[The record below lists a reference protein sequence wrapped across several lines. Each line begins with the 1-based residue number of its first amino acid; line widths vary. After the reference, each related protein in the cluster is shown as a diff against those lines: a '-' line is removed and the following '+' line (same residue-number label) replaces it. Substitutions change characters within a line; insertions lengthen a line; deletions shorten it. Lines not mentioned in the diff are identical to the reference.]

1 MKKVGVAFAALSC
14 GALLA
19 SCGTTITASDPTTS
33 TASASTTSD
42 ETATESSPGNSTTR
56 DASPPSAPP
65 KTTAITP
72 GTVATCQ
79 PVSERDITALLEGW
93 NNDVNSGDA
102 RKVVENYAPDSILV
116 PIVSNRVRSTSDEKV
131 DYFERFLANKPSGTV
146 DYSDVDLGCNMAVDS
161 GLYTFTYGTT
171 GEKVQARYSFT
182 YHYENGRWLIV
193 NHHSSGMPELDK
205 ASTQTSSSSS

>member
-19 SCGTTITASDPTTS
+19 SCGTTITASGPTTS
-33 TASASTTSD
+33 TASASTSNGT
-42 ETATESSPGNSTTR
+42 ETESSPDNSTTR

-65 KTTAITP
+65 TTTAITP

-79 PVSERDITALLEGW
+79 PVTERDITALLDGW
-93 NNDVNSGDA
+93 NSDVSSGDA

-116 PIVSNRVRSTSDEKV
+116 PTVSNRVRSTLGEKV
-131 DYFERFLANKPSGTV
+131 DYFEQFLANKPAGTV

-182 YHYENGRWLIV
+182 YQYENGRWLIV
-193 NHHSSGMPELDK
+193 SHHSSGMPEMDK
-205 ASTQTSSSSS
+205 TPTQTTSSSG